1 MLGGPQYVLDDFTA
15 ATAEVMAET
24 DEPKDW
30 HMNAQGWFSHGV
42 LAAVLQNTAPP
53 QWRLTSRRA
62 TVGDWDALTSEDS
75 ISGALINVRGQH
87 WVSVCKHEGHAFYCD
102 SMYAPHLIDA
112 EDWATILLRH
122 PDASL
127 VIAHDS
133 DWDLG

>member
-62 TVGDWDALTSEDS
+62 TVGDWDALASEDS

-112 EDWATILLRH
+112 EDWAAILLRH